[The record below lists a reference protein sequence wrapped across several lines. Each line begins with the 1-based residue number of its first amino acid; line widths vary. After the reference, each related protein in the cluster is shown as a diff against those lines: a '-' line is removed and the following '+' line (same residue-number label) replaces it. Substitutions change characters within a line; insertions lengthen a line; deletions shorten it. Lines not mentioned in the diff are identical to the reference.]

1 MSTPTSPVAWRSLIV
16 WNRSSYLLLSL
27 FFATIFII
35 GVVWWPLLRD
45 YARSFDPR
53 VAWWRQV
60 DWLLLGI
67 FAAMSLLIMARADLK
82 RDARTVAVGL
92 IGGLVIES
100 WGTQTG
106 LWTYY
111 TLERPP
117 LWIIPAWPIASLAI
131 DRLTGSLA
139 PGVARLG
146 ARVSWTVY
154 AVVFGGFAILMVDF
168 VRPTWGMSLTV
179 TAAVLCVF
187 LIATFVQPRTALA
200 TFAAGTALGYF
211 LELWGTTRGCW
222 TYYTLETPPLFA
234 VMAHGMAAVAFWRA
248 NAALG
253 LVARRVTGRTQ
264 AARVEP
270 AGRTS
275 GLRRPESTAAG
286 ADHGPPERSGH
297 PLSGPRP
304 ARL

>member
-1 MSTPTSPVAWRSLIV
+1 MSDSSPAVPWHSLVAW
-16 WNRSSYLLLSL
+16 NRASYLLLSL
-27 FFATIFII
+27 FFATIVVI
-35 GVVWWPLLRD
+35 GVVWWPLLDD

-60 DWLLLGI
+60 DWLLLGV
-67 FAAMSLLIMARADLK
+67 FGAMSLLIMARADLK

-92 IGGLVIES
+92 MGGLVIES

-131 DRLTGSLA
+131 DRMTSFLV
-139 PGVARLG
+139 PGAARLSPR
-146 ARVSWTVY
+146 ALWAAY
-154 AVVFGGFAILMVDF
+154 ALVFGGFALLMIDF
-168 VRPTWGMSLTV
+168 VRPTWGLSLTV
-179 TAAVLCVF
+179 TAVLLCGF
-187 LIATFVQPRTALA
+187 LIATPVQPRMALA

-222 TYYTLETPPLFA
+222 IYYTLETPPLFA

-248 NAALG
+248 GSALSR
-253 LVARRVTGRTQ
+253 VAQRLAGAKIRVL
-264 AARVEP
+264 E
-270 AGRTS
+270 
-275 GLRRPESTAAG
+275 PEST
-286 ADHGPPERSGH
+286 
-297 PLSGPRP
+297 
-304 ARL
+304 